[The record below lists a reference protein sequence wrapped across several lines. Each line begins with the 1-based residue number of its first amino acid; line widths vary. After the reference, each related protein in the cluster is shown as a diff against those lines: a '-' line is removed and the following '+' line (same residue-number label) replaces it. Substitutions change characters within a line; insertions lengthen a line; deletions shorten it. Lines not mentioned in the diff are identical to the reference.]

1 MTIEQYLENPP
12 VWLIVGFFVFVWWF
26 ALTMIARM
34 SGWTELADYYGD
46 KDRLEGPR
54 LRFQSMSMGRGGFN
68 QANFGG
74 VITLTATPFA
84 LEIATFPPFNVTMKP
99 LLIPMTDLSASV
111 RKENVRHSFGRSQ
124 GRARG
129 RDRDQDLGP
138 ANRVDRRTVRR
149 SPSRRC
155 NISTGCRRRRTALAL
170 LVRWLF
176 PVAFVSEFETLAHFR
191 HSRGGVS

>member
-34 SGWTELADYYGD
+34 SGWAELADTYGD

-74 VITLTATPFA
+74 VITLTATPLA

-99 LLIPMTDLSASV
+99 LLIPMTDLSASPGKKMFVIPSVDLRAARASEIAIKISDRQIEWIEEQSGV
-111 RKENVRHSFGRSQ
+111 RLLADATFPQVADAG
-124 GRARG
+124 
-129 RDRDQDLGP
+129 GP
-138 ANRVDRRTVRR
+138 R
-149 SPSRRC
+149 
-155 NISTGCRRRRTALAL
+155 
-170 LVRWLF
+170 
-176 PVAFVSEFETLAHFR
+176 
-191 HSRGGVS
+191 